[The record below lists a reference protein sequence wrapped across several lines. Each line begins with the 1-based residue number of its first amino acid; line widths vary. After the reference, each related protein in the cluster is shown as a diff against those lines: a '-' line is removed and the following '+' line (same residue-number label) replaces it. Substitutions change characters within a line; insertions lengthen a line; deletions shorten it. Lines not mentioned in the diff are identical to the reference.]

1 MSEQELIEQYTH
13 EGWQLIEDTGYVGL
27 VEAVKKSV

>member
-1 MSEQELIEQYTH
+1 MSEQELIEQYTR

-27 VEAVKKSV
+27 VGPYF